1 MQQQFKIGAPEAA
14 VVEVEGYGPAAGD
27 AHEVRDFI
35 VTLLKGL
42 HPLRRV
48 QVQRGVQAQPVQTR
62 QQLVR
67 LRDELPVPG
76 VARPAAVPLRHASE
90 VPVHVQHGHGKGRS
104 LGGKALHELK
114 VFLRCIRPEAAPPV
128 AKGETREKRGTS
140 TEVVKI
146 PQAALKLPAVQ
157 EQIEVPRSRTPRLE
171 LAVRAEEQTVIRK
184 EPDAFP

>member
-1 MQQQFKIGAPEAA
+1 MQQQLKIGAPEAA
-14 VVEVEGYGPAAGD
+14 VVEVEGYGLAAGD
-27 AHEVRDFI
+27 AHKLCDFI
-35 VTLLKGL
+35 VTFLKRL
-42 HPLRRV
+42 HPIRRV
-48 QVQRGVQAQPVQTR
+48 QVQRDVQAQPVQAR

-76 VARPAAVPLRHASE
+76 VACPAAVSLRYMRE
-90 VPVHVQHGHGKGRS
+90 VPIHIQHGHGKGRS

-114 VFLRCIRPEAAPPV
+114 VFPRCIRPEAAPPV
-128 AKGETREKRGTS
+128 AEGKTREKRGTS

-171 LAVRAEEQTVIRK
+171 LAVRTEKQTVIRK

>member
-1 MQQQFKIGAPEAA
+1 MQQQLKIGAPEAA
-14 VVEVEGYGPAAGD
+14 VVEVEGYGLTAGD
-27 AHEVRDFI
+27 AHKLCDFA
-35 VTLLKGL
+35 VALLKGL
-42 HPLRRV
+42 HSLRRM
-48 QVQRGVQAQPVQTR
+48 QVQRDVQTHPVQTR

-76 VARPAAVPLRHASE
+76 VTCPAAVSLRHASE
-90 VPVHVQHGHGKGRS
+90 VPVHIQHGHGKGRS

-128 AKGETREKRGTS
+128 AEGEAREKRGTS
-140 TEVVKI
+140 TEAEKV

-157 EQIEVPRSRTPRLE
+157 EQIDIPRPRTPRLE